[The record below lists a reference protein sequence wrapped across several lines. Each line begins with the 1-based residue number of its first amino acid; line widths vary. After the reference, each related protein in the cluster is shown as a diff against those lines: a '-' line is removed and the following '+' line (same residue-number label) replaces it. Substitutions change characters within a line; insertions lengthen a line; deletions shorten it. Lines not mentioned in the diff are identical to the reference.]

1 MTARKRKDG
10 ESFEDYRASIKY
22 DSSIPQIGRLIHKS
36 VEFYKDAKKGAM
48 KRTQT
53 FRDGRNARKR
63 DKKLQQQYAKR
74 G

>member
-1 MTARKRKDG
+1 MVARKRKAG
-10 ESFEDYRASIKY
+10 ESFEDYRASLKGE
-22 DSSIPQIGRLIHKS
+22 SEIPRIGRLIHKS

-48 KRTQT
+48 KRTRT

-63 DKKLQQQYAKR
+63 AKKLSQQYAKR